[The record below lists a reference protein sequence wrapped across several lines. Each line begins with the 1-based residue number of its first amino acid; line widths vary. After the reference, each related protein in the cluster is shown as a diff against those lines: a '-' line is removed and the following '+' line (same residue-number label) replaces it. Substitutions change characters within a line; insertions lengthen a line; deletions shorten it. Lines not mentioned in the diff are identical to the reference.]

1 MYLKAMKALR
11 GRLVTVS
18 GNEEMKAIL
27 DCMKLMQ
34 DFTYD
39 SEEVIKKALQYCD
52 DSATIKYTIVNTVM
66 SDIHISLLIAT
77 KEHPLPEDLS
87 TEYGVFA
94 YVFNL
99 TCDLDSE
106 LGYIFLEKV
115 DGNEYRRIG

>member
-66 SDIHISLLIAT
+66 DDIHISMLIET
-77 KEHPLPEDLS
+77 KEHALPEDLDS
-87 TEYGVFA
+87 EYGVFA

-99 TCDLDSE
+99 SYDLDSE